1 MQQYYLRRTAGILL
15 PIFSL
20 PGGWGMGSLGQ
31 PAYDFLQFLQAAGQ
45 HVWQI
50 LPVGPTGCANS
61 PYQSP
66 SAFAGSPDLIDM
78 DLLIADGLLQKAD
91 CAALRWGQNQNRVDY
106 ALVQANHALLLQKA
120 YAAWKARRPV
130 PGCDT
135 HRDEDF
141 NAFLCR
147 TKDWLEDYAL
157 YMVLKAENSGRD
169 WQHWPEAQRAR
180 RPEALT
186 RVQQEKSDELEYWR
200 FVQYEFDRQWQL
212 LRQKAAQCDVR
223 IMGDMPIYVSADSA
237 DAWAGSDLFETDEK
251 GFPTRVAGCPPDFFC
266 ADGQHWGNPLY
277 AWPNHKKTG
286 YAWWIRRMRAA
297 LRIFDLVRIDHFRGF
312 DTYWAIPVGAETA
325 RAGKWEKGPG
335 LEIFEAME
343 HAIGPL
349 PVVAEDLGESSDS
362 VRQLLADSR
371 FPGMKVLQF
380 AFSGGENDFLP
391 HNHMQNCVVY
401 PGTHDNTTLA
411 DWLAHAPEQ
420 ERSFAKRYMPAAKGE
435 SPVRAIVRTAL
446 ASPAKLAVIPLQDWL
461 EEGAAARINT
471 PGTVE
476 NNWCWRVGAGQC
488 TPALARQIRDLSETY
503 LRV

>member
-1 MQQYYLRRTAGILL
+1 
-15 PIFSL
+15 
-20 PGGWGMGSLGQ
+20 
-31 PAYDFLQFLQAAGQ
+31 
-45 HVWQI
+45 
-50 LPVGPTGCANS
+50 
-61 PYQSP
+61 
-66 SAFAGSPDLIDM
+66 
-78 DLLIADGLLQKAD
+78 
-91 CAALRWGQNQNRVDY
+91 
-106 ALVQANHALLLQKA
+106 
-120 YAAWKARRPV
+120 
-130 PGCDT
+130 
-135 HRDEDF
+135 
-141 NAFLCR
+141 
-147 TKDWLEDYAL
+147 
-157 YMVLKAENSGRD
+157 
-169 WQHWPEAQRAR
+169 
-180 RPEALT
+180 
-186 RVQQEKSDELEYWR
+186 
-200 FVQYEFDRQWQL
+200 
-212 LRQKAAQCDVR
+212 
-223 IMGDMPIYVSADSA
+223 MPIYVSADSA

-312 DTYWAIPVGAETA
+312 DTYWAIPAGAKTA

-391 HNHMQNCVVY
+391 HNHIQNCVVY

-411 DWLAHAPEQ
+411 DWLAHAPEH

>member
-1 MQQYYLRRTAGILL
+1 MQQYYLQRSSGVLM

-20 PGGWGMGSLGQ
+20 PGGWGIGSLGQ
-31 PAYDFLQFLQAAGQ
+31 PAYDFLQFLHEAGQ
-45 HVWQI
+45 RVWQI
-50 LPVGPTGCANS
+50 LPVGPTGSANS

-66 SAFAGSPDLIDM
+66 SAFAGSPDLIDL
-78 DLLIADGLLQKAD
+78 DLLAADGLLQKQD
-91 CAALRWGQNQNRVDY
+91 YETLDWGKNENQIDY
-106 ALVQANHALLLQKA
+106 AQVQTNHEVLLRKA
-120 YAAWKARRPV
+120 FAVWCSRRPV
-130 PGCDT
+130 PGYDT

-157 YMVLKAENSGRD
+157 YMTLKGCNGGKD
-169 WQHWPEAQRAR
+169 WQRWPQPQRAR
-180 RPEALT
+180 APQALDEVRRT
-186 RVQQEKSDELEYWR
+186 QAEELEYWR
-200 FVQYEFDRQWQL
+200 FVQYEFDRQWQTL
-212 LRQKAAQCDVR
+212 KQKAAALGVK

-237 DAWAGSDLFETDEK
+237 DAWAGRELFETDEN
-251 GFPTRVAGCPPDFFC
+251 GFPTRVAGCPPDFFS

-277 AWPNHKKTG
+277 AWEAHKKSG
-286 YAWWIRRMRAA
+286 YAWWIRRMRSA
-297 LRIFDLVRIDHFRGF
+297 LRIFDLIRIDHFRGF
-312 DTYWAIPVGAETA
+312 DTYWAIPAEAKTA

-335 LEIFEAME
+335 LAIFEAME

-362 VRQLLADSR
+362 VRQLLKDSL

-391 HNHMQNCVVY
+391 HNHIRNCVVY

-411 DWLAHAPEQ
+411 DWLQTAPEH
-420 ERSFAKRYMPAAKGE
+420 ERQFAERYMPPAKGE
-435 SPVRAIVRTAL
+435 SQVRAIIRAAL

-461 EEGAAARINT
+461 ELGALARINT

-476 NNWCWRVGAGQC
+476 NNWCWRQSPGVC
-488 TPALARQIRDLSETY
+488 TPALAKQMRALAETY
-503 LRV
+503 LRL